1 MKYRY
6 LPRVLLLVI
15 QTGEVK
21 TRISDAREKFLP
33 RPVIIV
39 AVSGPHSLH
48 DSIGPMP
55 SGDILIHSGNLT
67 NAGTEGESTEAFD
80 WLQSVPG
87 FEYKKWIGGTWS
99 YTNVKS

>member
-15 QTGEVK
+15 QTGGVTQVK

-33 RPVIIV
+33 RPVTIV
-39 AVSGPHSLH
+39 TVSDPHNLH
-48 DSIGPMP
+48 NNIGPMP

-67 NAGTEGESTEAFD
+67 NGGTEGELTEAFD

-87 FEYKKWIGGTWS
+87 FEYKI
-99 YTNVKS
+99 